1 VAQQQIPNLKTC
13 EVLAKT
19 FSNSIPSVRLMVPA
33 DPSGVPGLGLDTV
46 FLDIHTSDLAQLF
59 LPVPGTLEAVVA
71 RQELPLLLDV
81 AELPGMEGN
90 FVVLRLAVVLDGGVI
105 KTVGGK
111 KGGSEDRLC
120 STEDGGQTCR

>member
-1 VAQQQIPNLKTC
+1 
-13 EVLAKT
+13 
-19 FSNSIPSVRLMVPA
+19 MVF
-33 DPSGVPGLGLDTV
+33 LGLDTV
-46 FLDIHTSDLAQLF
+46 FLDLHTPDLAQLF

-81 AELPGMEGN
+81 AELPRVEDN
-90 FVVLRLAVVLDGGVI
+90 LVVLHLAVVQDGGVI
-105 KTVGGK
+105 ETVGGK